1 MSLPPSP
8 RPAGENT
15 VLSPRPGTPRSEG
28 GGVRGVAPLAA
39 VLLILVGF
47 GLLFTQSEPVGAVE
61 GTVTFARNS
70 QPFAYSR
77 VSLLSE
83 SDSRSWRTK
92 TDRQGHFSFRH
103 IPVGTYRVVDSASHH
118 SSPPQTITVTEAKT
132 TSTAVV
138 LKPTSAT
145 LELAYTQQRTF
156 GTKETPMLT
165 VTGIGD
171 TGQKISVELYRA
183 RLSEVLSKPERAL
196 ALGRL
201 GNRYGDDT
209 SKLPAALQ
217 PLCET
222 PLATDTQA
230 IPRVDA
236 EGFFTLRL
244 PLKGIKNQP
253 GLYFARL
260 IHDKESVWSWVHA
273 TDTALVTFR
282 SPLDNRLVAFA
293 AELESGKPRPST
305 RIQHFLNGVE
315 TARGTTDAEGLA
327 TLSLPSPQTAGTAL
341 LATIGNDETMVYE
354 QSGSDPESQSLIA
367 HTITDRPL
375 YRPGQTVHYKTIL
388 RRPTPGSPYAYSVPN
403 KGTAELKL
411 TDPTGLEVLKETR
424 PISATGAVIGEFTL
438 SAEAPTGFYD
448 LQVSVD
454 GQEQTHS
461 IEIASYR
468 KPEFSVKVT
477 PAQTRIL
484 RNSTL
489 EATVAATYY
498 FGAPVANA
506 KVHWSLTRE
515 TDWSADY
522 DNTGWPSL
530 EEDLAGEDY
539 GSGSLVADGEGR
551 LDGTG
556 RLVLRLPTEPEKH
569 NEETQDRENEDEEAP
584 KRVFPPQ
591 TERYKL
597 TAYITDDAQREVES
611 STDVSVTA
619 AEVKVALT
627 PEGYLARAGQP
638 TKLFVTVRDHEGKP
652 LPNSPVSLR
661 VERYEKK
668 AVVTVVPPQEAKT
681 GEDGR
686 AILMVTL
693 PKSGDIDLIA
703 TAKDAS
709 GREAQTHQTLWVT
722 PASDGDTDL
731 AQNGLSGL
739 TLATDKRSY
748 APGETARV
756 VIGAAETGQTAILTI
771 EGERIY
777 KTIAV
782 PIHQNVTTVEVP
794 VLDEYGPNVS
804 LAACYIRNKT
814 FAQTETP
821 LRVTLPRKTLSIA
834 LTPDKSQYEPGD
846 QARFDIAITDSDGKP
861 IATELTLSV
870 ADEAIYALKEDDPKA
885 LRKTFYPHRT
895 SRVRTRH
902 SFEIL
907 YLAGD
912 GKDGIKVK
920 TREKFVDTAY
930 WNAALRTD
938 FTGHAK
944 VSFTLPDNLTT
955 WRAVAN
961 AITDQTAVG
970 YARAKII
977 VNRPFFVRLDMPR
990 FVVEGD
996 QVKLSGLVHNNSGQ
1010 SQTAHLQLK
1019 VLGLPIEEKTLTV
1032 ASGTVGETSWSWT
1045 VPGTMPE
1052 STEVTLEGWT
1062 DTKLTDGV
1070 KLPLTVRP
1078 FSRETLTNIALAP
1091 TAKLSLPA
1099 DAVPERSFVTIRVAP
1114 SLRET
1119 VTEATEY
1126 LKKYPYGCVEQTVSR
1141 FVPLMAAKV
1150 VDETLVTAGI
1160 TRLGAQLQGDN
1171 GWGWWYKDAAD
1182 PWLTTYALWG
1192 LTEARDAGYAVPPML
1207 LEKGAKSLWPLLENP
1222 KKITSETAF
1231 ALYVLSRVDGARVRQ
1246 QGAPKLTALLTRFG
1260 PSAAKRPETLAW
1272 LTLFCKTVGLDAK
1285 PYAAAL
1291 EKKAVMDG
1299 VLAHW
1304 ANEGASW
1311 NATERMTTA
1320 LATRALLATNPKSPL
1335 LGPATRFLLST
1346 QTDGYFG
1353 DTRDTAFVVSTLC
1366 QLPEYATPI
1375 PNLAR
1380 PQVTLNGKPLTL
1392 AKRGR
1397 LLEVTVP
1404 GTALQSG
1411 ENSLALAGSGYAT
1424 ATLRQTTRATT
1435 LPALEAKG
1443 LKVRREY
1450 IKLASG
1456 PKGLIPEA
1464 ASTKFT
1470 QGDTVRVRL
1479 IVEAD
1484 QPLEYILL
1492 EDRFPSGFEPNARGT
1507 LEEEDSYG
1515 EWNYWYSHIDIRDD
1529 RVALF
1534 ARRLAKGKHVYEYHL
1549 RAQTTGVAHA
1559 LPTALTPMYGTTLRA
1574 ESTGE
1579 QLEIH

>member
-1 MSLPPSP
+1 MKQAL
-8 RPAGENT
+8 
-15 VLSPRPGTPRSEG
+15 
-28 GGVRGVAPLAA
+28 APTAA
-39 VLLILVGF
+39 VLLILLGF
-47 GLLFTQSEPVGAVE
+47 AFLFTQSEPVGAIE
-61 GTVTFARNS
+61 GTVIFARNHK
-70 QPFAYSR
+70 PLAR
-77 VSLLSE
+77 VAVVLVPE
-83 SDSRSWRTK
+83 KEGDRRRWRTR
-92 TDRQGHFSFRH
+92 TDSQGHFTLRH
-103 IPVGTYRVVDSASHH
+103 IPVGTYSVYPQAQHHQGTVNNLVVR
-118 SSPPQTITVTEAKT
+118 EAKT
-132 TSTAVV
+132 TSADTELV
-138 LKPTSAT
+138 PSGAT

-156 GTKETPMLT
+156 GTKETPTLT

-171 TGQKISVELYRA
+171 AGQKIGVAIFRA
-183 RLSEVLSKPERAL
+183 RLSEVLAKPERAA

-201 GNRYGDDT
+201 GNRWGDDAG
-209 SKLPAALQ
+209 KLPDALK
-217 PLCET
+217 PLCTKALVTNEE
-222 PLATDTQA
+222 A
-230 IPRVDA
+230 IVRADG
-236 EGFFTLRL
+236 EGFFTMRVPLRSV
-244 PLKGIKNQP
+244 KSQP
-253 GLYFARL
+253 GLYIARL
-260 IHDKESVWSWVHA
+260 TQNKQTVWTWVHA

-293 AELESGKPRPST
+293 AELESGKPRPGAL
-305 RIQHFLNGVE
+305 IQHFLNGTE
-315 TARGTTDAEGLA
+315 TARGTTDSSGLA
-327 TLSLPSPQTAGTAL
+327 TLNLPSVQTSGTAL
-341 LATIGNDETMVYE
+341 LATLGNDETMVYE
-354 QSGSDPESQSLIA
+354 QEGSNPENQTLIA

-375 YRPGQTVHYKTIL
+375 YRPGQTIHYKTIL
-388 RRPTPGSPYAYSVPN
+388 RRPTPGSPYAYTFPN
-403 KGTAELKL
+403 SGNAEIRL

-424 PISATGAVIGEFTL
+424 PIRASGAVMGEL
-438 SAEAPTGFYD
+438 SLNDEAPTGFYD
-448 LQVSVD
+448 LRVSVE

-477 PAQTRIL
+477 PIQTRIL
-484 RNSTL
+484 RNATL

-530 EEDLAGEDY
+530 EEDLASEDY

-556 RLVLRLPTEPEKH
+556 RLVLRLPTEPEKRD
-569 NEETQDRENEDEEAP
+569 EEPSTDENEAP
-584 KRVFPPQ
+584 KRAFPPQ

-597 TAYITDDAQREVES
+597 TAYVEDDAQRQVES
-611 STDVSVTA
+611 SADVSVTA

-661 VERYEKK
+661 VERFEKK
-668 AVVTVVPPQEAKT
+668 AVVAVVPAQQATT

-703 TAKDAS
+703 TAKDSA

-722 PASDGDTDL
+722 PADDTDL
-731 AQNGLSGL
+731 VQNGLSGL

-771 EGERIY
+771 EGERVY

-782 PIHQNVTTVEVP
+782 PIRQNVTTVEVP
-794 VLDEYGPNVS
+794 VLEEYGPNVS

-814 FAQTETP
+814 FSQTETP

-834 LTPDKSQYEPGD
+834 LTPEKPQYEPGQ
-846 QARFDIAITDSDGKP
+846 QASFDVAITDSEGKP
-861 IATELTLSV
+861 VATELTLSV
-870 ADEAIYALKEDDPKA
+870 ADEAIYALREDDPKA

-930 WNAALRTD
+930 WNPALRTD
-938 FTGHAK
+938 STGHAK
-944 VSFTLPDNLTT
+944 VSFMLPDNLTT
-955 WRAVAN
+955 WRAVVN
-961 AITDQTAVG
+961 AVTDQTAVG

-1010 SQTAHLQLK
+1010 SQTTHLKLK
-1019 VLGLPIEEKTLTV
+1019 ATGLPSEEKTLTV
-1032 ASGTVGETSWSWT
+1032 ASGTVGEASWSWT
-1045 VPGTMPE
+1045 VPGNLPA
-1052 STEVTLEGWT
+1052 SVNVALEGWT
-1062 DTKLTDGV
+1062 DTKLNDGV

-1091 TAKLSLPA
+1091 TATITLPS
-1099 DAVPERSFVTIRVAP
+1099 DAVPERSFVTVRVAP

-1119 VTEATEY
+1119 VVEAAEY

-1141 FVPLMAAKV
+1141 FVPLIAAKV
-1150 VDETLVTAGI
+1150 ADEKLVTAGI
-1160 TRLGAQLQGDN
+1160 TRLGAQLQGN
-1171 GWGWWYKDAAD
+1171 SGWGWWYKDAAD
-1182 PWLTTYALWG
+1182 PWLTSYALWG
-1192 LTEARDAGYAVPPML
+1192 LTEARDAGYVVPPML

-1222 KKITSETAF
+1222 KGITPDTAF
-1231 ALYVLSRVDGARVRQ
+1231 ALYVLSRVDASRVRL

-1260 PSAAKRPETLAW
+1260 PPDTKRPETLAW

-1291 EKKAVMDG
+1291 EKKAVVDG
-1299 VLAHW
+1299 VFAHW
-1304 ANEGASW
+1304 SNDGPSW
-1311 NATERMTTA
+1311 NATERMITA
-1320 LATRALLATNPKSPL
+1320 LATRALLATNSKSPL
-1335 LGPATRFLLST
+1335 IGQATRYLLST
-1346 QTDGYFG
+1346 ATDGYFG
-1353 DTRDTAFVVSTLC
+1353 DTRDTAFVISSLC
-1366 QLPEYATPI
+1366 QLPEYTAPARS
-1375 PNLAR
+1375 LER
-1380 PQVTLNGKPLTL
+1380 PQLTLNGKPLEL

-1397 LLEVTVP
+1397 LLEATVP

-1411 ENSLALAGSGYAT
+1411 ANTLTLGGLGYAT
-1424 ATLRQTTRATT
+1424 ATLRQTTRAAT

-1443 LKVRREY
+1443 LRVRREY
-1450 IKLASG
+1450 VKLASG

-1464 ASTKFT
+1464 ATTTFS

-1507 LEEEDSYG
+1507 LEEEDAYG
-1515 EWNYWYSHIDIRDD
+1515 EWSFWYSHIDVRDD

-1534 ARRLAKGKHVYEYHL
+1534 ARRLAKGKHVYEYPL
-1549 RAQTTGVAHA
+1549 RAQTPGKAHA
-1559 LPTALTPMYGTTLRA
+1559 LPTALTPMYGTFLRT
-1574 ESTGE
+1574 ESAGE
-1579 QLEIH
+1579 LLEIR